1 MTKDKPFSTLIN
13 EDILKRIKR
22 VSKKEGIKIKH
33 LTETGFMTV
42 LKEYERN

>member
-1 MTKDKPFSTLIN
+1 MAKDKPFSTLVD

-33 LTETGFMTV
+33 LTETAFETV
-42 LKEYERN
+42 LKEYERR